1 MFPCSISGP
10 LKASA
15 ATSLHKV
22 TAFQVQKHKCYT
34 LPSPVLCTDTYQSQR
49 TSSQFHQQLKMV
61 RETKGERCIPP
72 PPPYVF
78 PLTVSYT
85 AVSFHYLGHQLA
97 SRRLKKTSSFVLHLT
112 YISPAFCSESECLLG
127 SSCQFLGE
135 GFEKQALVIRSNAVT
150 DCWVFIP
157 ARLKSSRSQI
167 QCVPPAFVITQ
178 SPVPGC
184 DCTLK
189 VNIIPQ
195 WPSLGWVNS

>member
-97 SRRLKKTSSFVLHLT
+97 SRRLKKNSQ
-112 YISPAFCSESECLLG
+112 FCSTPHLYLSCLL
-127 SSCQFLGE
+127 FWKRVL
-135 GFEKQALVIRSNAVT
+135 IRKLLP
-150 DCWVFIP
+150 IP
-157 ARLKSSRSQI
+157 GWRIWEASFS
-167 QCVPPAFVITQ
+167 
-178 SPVPGC
+178 
-184 DCTLK
+184 D
-189 VNIIPQ
+189 
-195 WPSLGWVNS
+195 SL